1 MPYSHPLPSH
11 LLGSPKN
18 QQLAVRLEGSSL
30 ATSWS
35 RSGLE
40 LFESPLHGA
49 LLSSGP
55 YDGSL
60 EGPASQAAIICPDLK
75 LTQCKDVFSGVICQK
90 RSETINCLILQLP
103 GFLWQLGW

>member
-1 MPYSHPLPSH
+1 MPYYHPLPSH

-18 QQLAVRLEGSSL
+18 QQLAVRLKGSSL

-40 LFESPLHGA
+40 LFESPIHRA
-49 LLSSGP
+49 LLSFGP

-60 EGPASQAAIICPDLK
+60 EGPTCQAVIICPDLK
-75 LTQCKDVFSGVICQK
+75 LTQCKEPFSWGHLSKNDQ
-90 RSETINCLILQLP
+90 RQLTV
-103 GFLWQLGW
+103 